1 MTHMA
6 STKKPYSLF
15 EVTGIELEYMVVD
28 RETLRASPTVDLLFK
43 DVTGAITSDVERG
56 DVEWSN
62 ELVAH
67 VVELKTAR
75 PTPSIPAYRE
85 KFASEVRAIDAI
97 LAKRGL
103 MLLPTAAH
111 PLFDPFT
118 ETVIWPHENNAIY
131 ALYNTIFD
139 CRGHGWSNLQSV
151 HLNLPFAN
159 DAEFAKLHTTIRL
172 LLPLIPA
179 LSASSPILDGK
190 PTGWLD
196 SRMEAYLHH
205 QEKLPPLMG
214 DLIPEAVLTQ
224 AEYYREVFGP
234 IGLAMAPFDKEGIM
248 DHQFANSR
256 GAIAR
261 FDRNAIEIR
270 VVDIQECPSA
280 DLAIAEMIVAVLRG
294 MTEDRWASNY
304 LQRAW
309 HQKDLLAIFKDVIKT
324 AGATRITN
332 HEFLLMFGLDKPAAT
347 AKELWNHLFEE
358 VKGSLSPEGKK
369 AVRHILDH
377 GSLAERILAKTGAT
391 PKKEKIVEV
400 YKELAACLREDRQLL

>member
-1 MTHMA
+1 MA
-6 STKKPYSLF
+6 STKKPFSLF

-28 RETLRASPTVDLLFK
+28 RESLRASPTVDLLFK
-43 DVTGAITSDVERG
+43 DATGAITSDVERG

-75 PTPSIPAYRE
+75 PTKSIPDYRE
-85 KFASEVRAIDAI
+85 KFASEVRAIDAL

-111 PLFDPFT
+111 PLFDPYT

-159 DAEFAKLHTTIRL
+159 DLEFGKLHTAIRL
-172 LLPLIPA
+172 LLPIIPA

-214 DLIPEAVLTQ
+214 DLIPEAVLTEE
-224 AEYYREVFGP
+224 EYYREVFGP
-234 IGLAMAPFDKEGIM
+234 IGKALAPFDKEGIM

-280 DLAIAEMIVAVLRG
+280 DLAIAEMIVATLRAL
-294 MTEDRWASNY
+294 TEDRWASNY

-309 HQKDLLAIFKDVIKT
+309 HQKDLLSIFKDVIKD
-324 AGATRITN
+324 AGGTTIKNR
-332 HEFLLMFGLDKPAAT
+332 EFLLMFGLDRPTAT
-347 AKELWNHLFEE
+347 AQELWNHLFEQVE
-358 VKGSLSPEGKK
+358 GSISPEGGK
-369 AVRHILDH
+369 AIRHILDH
-377 GSLAERILAKTGAT
+377 GCLASRILARTGAA
-391 PKKEKIVEV
+391 PDKDRIIAV
-400 YKELAACLREDRQLL
+400 YKELATCLREDRQLA

>member
-1 MTHMA
+1 M
-6 STKKPYSLF
+6 SERKPYSLF

-28 RETLRASPTVDLLFK
+28 RDTLRASPTVDLLFK
-43 DVTGAITSDVERG
+43 DVTGEITSDVERG

-75 PTPSIPAYRE
+75 PTTSIPSYKE
-85 KFASEVRAIDAI
+85 KFASEVRTIDTL

-118 ETVIWPHENNAIY
+118 ETVIWPHDNNAIY
-131 ALYNTIFD
+131 ALYNRIFD

-159 DAEFAKLHTTIRL
+159 DEEFAKLHTAIRL
-172 LLPLIPA
+172 LLPIIPT

-190 PTGWLD
+190 VTGHLD
-196 SRMEAYLHH
+196 SRMEAYLYH
-205 QEKLPPLMG
+205 QERLPQLMG
-214 DLIPEAVLTQ
+214 SLIPEAVLTEE
-224 AEYYREVFGP
+224 EYYREVFGP
-234 IGLAMAPFDKEGIM
+234 IGKALAPFDPDGIM

-280 DLAIAEMIVAVLRG
+280 DLAIAELIVAALKALVNG
-294 MTEDRWASNY
+294 RWVSNY

-309 HQKDLLAIFKDVIKT
+309 HQNDLLAIFKMVIKD
-324 AGATRITN
+324 AGATSITN
-332 HEFLLMFGLDKPAAT
+332 KEYLQMFGLDRAIAT
-347 AKELWNHLFEE
+347 AEELWSHIFTE
-358 VKGSLSPEGKK
+358 VGSDLS
-369 AVRHILDH
+369 ADARTAITHILQH
-377 GSLAERILAKTGAT
+377 GCLAQRILKRTGTHPEAALIT
-391 PKKEKIVEV
+391 GV
-400 YKELAACLREDRQLL
+400 YKELATCLREDRQLA